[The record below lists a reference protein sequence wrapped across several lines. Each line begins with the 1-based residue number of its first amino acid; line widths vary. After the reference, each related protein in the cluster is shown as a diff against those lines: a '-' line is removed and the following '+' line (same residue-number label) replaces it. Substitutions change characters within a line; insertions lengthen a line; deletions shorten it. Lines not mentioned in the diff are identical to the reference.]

1 VEATVTDAELKEEL
15 MDINAELRIKLAQME
30 RDMAALR
37 AETQEERERAF
48 CQAMVKLIDQMEGR
62 EQLAMSDFL
71 INPPTHVER
80 EQTFGEKAV
89 GLTFNP
95 SGDHAVH
102 EIKEACARVIDI
114 LNELREATGSGERK
128 RMYSVAITDIQAGQM
143 WGVKAVTWRD

>member
-1 VEATVTDAELKEEL
+1 MTDAELNMEL
-15 MDINAELRIKLAQME
+15 MDTNAELRRKLAW
-30 RDMAALR
+30 
-37 AETQEERERAF
+37 QEERERAF
-48 CQAMVKLIDQMEGR
+48 CRAMVKLIDER
-62 EQLAMSDFL
+62 EAKEQLAMTDFVV
-71 INPPTHVER
+71 NPPLHQDAER

>member
-1 VEATVTDAELKEEL
+1 MMTDAELNMEL
-15 MDINAELRIKLAQME
+15 MDTNAELRRALEQAE

-48 CQAMVKLIDQMEGR
+48 CAAMVKLIDKMEGR

-80 EQTFGEKAV
+80 ELTFGEKAV

-95 SGDHAVH
+95 SGDAHVN
-102 EIKEACARVIDI
+102 EIKKAFAAVIDI
-114 LNELREATGSGERK
+114 LNDLREDTTSGEKK
-128 RMYSVAITDIQAGQM
+128 RMYSLAISDAQAAQM